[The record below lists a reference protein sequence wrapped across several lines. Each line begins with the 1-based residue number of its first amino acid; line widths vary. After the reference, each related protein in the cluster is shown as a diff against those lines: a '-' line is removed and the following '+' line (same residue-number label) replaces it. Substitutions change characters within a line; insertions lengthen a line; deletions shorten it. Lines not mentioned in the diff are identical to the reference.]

1 MKSHL
6 GGGENQRTTQEG
18 QVQGANLCRTNRL
31 HTGWEN
37 RWLQALE
44 NNLEVIADLKIAMNL
59 CPALLKEAKH
69 YFGMHETENRLQD
82 VK

>member
-1 MKSHL
+1 M
-6 GGGENQRTTQEG
+6 
-18 QVQGANLCRTNRL
+18 QGANLRRTNRL